1 MSTAFV
7 FAGGGSLGA
16 VEVGMLEALVEH
28 GARADFVVGASA
40 GAINAAYY
48 AGRPDAPGV
57 ARLAAIWR
65 RLRSADVFPI
75 QPLHGLL
82 GFVGL
87 RKSLLDPAPL
97 RALLARELPYQRL
110 EQARLP
116 CHLVATDVLDGSE
129 VVLSSGPVVE
139 ALLASAA
146 IPGVFPP
153 QQLGGRHLIDGGIS
167 SNTPVSTA
175 VGLGAKR
182 IVVLPT
188 GFACALTKPPAG
200 AVAMALHAL
209 TLLVARQLVSDV
221 LRWQERV
228 EIVVVPPL
236 CPVESSPYDF
246 SASAALIERAAAS
259 TRAWLAAGGLERP
272 GVPHELTPHAHEV
285 I

>member
-16 VEVGMLEALVEH
+16 VEVGMLEALVAH
-28 GARADFVVGASA
+28 GARADLVVGASA
-40 GAINAAYY
+40 GAINAAYF
-48 AGRPDAPGV
+48 AGRPDAAGV
-57 ARLAAIWR
+57 ARLAAVWR

-82 GFVGL
+82 GFLGL

-116 CHLVATDVLDGSE
+116 CHVVATDVLDGSE

-153 QQLGGRHLIDGGIS
+153 VQAGGRHLIDGGIS
-167 SNTPVSTA
+167 SNTPISTA

-188 GFACALTKPPAG
+188 GFACALREPPNG

-209 TLLVARQLVSDV
+209 TLLIARQLVSDV

-236 CPVESSPYDF
+236 CPVGSSPYDF
-246 SASAALIERAAAS
+246 SASGALIERAAQS

-272 GVPHELTPHAHEV
+272 GLPHELGPHEHEV